1 MEKRTPQPPKP
12 LLMEEEYWMNT
23 PYSIA
28 RHYGRVIINGEI
40 YIIVNKYGQDLFE
53 CSEIAEREGRDK
65 AIEPGEPAD
74 LIWSGLHKHYKRLKR
89 DRILELLKSGADFET
104 IKNTKE

>member
-1 MEKRTPQPPKP
+1 MAKKQVQAPKT
-12 LLMEEEYWMNT
+12 LLMEEAYWINT

-28 RHYGRVIINGEI
+28 RHYGRVIINGHI
-40 YIIVNKYGQDLFE
+40 YIIVNKFGQDLFE

-89 DRILELLKSGADFET
+89 DRIIELLKDAEAGET
-104 IKNTKE
+104 